1 MKYTVTCTKCGKK
14 YESGSNRNGVC
25 PDCRQTRSQIN
36 TKYRNANY
44 DSVQFYV
51 SKGFRETLKGICA
64 ASNMS
69 MNQFVNNAIDLY
81 IEKLINDK
89 VLDERTVKEL
99 YSS

>member
-1 MKYTVTCTKCGKK
+1 
-14 YESGSNRNGVC
+14 
-25 PDCRQTRSQIN
+25 
-36 TKYRNANY
+36 
-44 DSVQFYV
+44 V

-89 VLDERTVKEL
+89 VLDERTVTEL